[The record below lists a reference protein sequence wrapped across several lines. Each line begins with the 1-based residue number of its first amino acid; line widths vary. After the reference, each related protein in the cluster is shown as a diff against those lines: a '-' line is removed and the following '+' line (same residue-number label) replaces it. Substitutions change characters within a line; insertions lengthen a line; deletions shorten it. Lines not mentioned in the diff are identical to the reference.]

1 LFQKLKQLVSTI
13 AVCAALK
20 IKLMVGSILF
30 SYFRHFVPMTK
41 RVFLLIFRKKNYPI
55 LNVLNSGAKNKNVQH
70 FLFTEL
76 QLTNV
81 LFLKIDNSIYP
92 IFHDNASLKITI
104 PIEEKTQEVELS
116 AIGLFKSKTKKITAS
131 STSKLDVKSIL
142 FDRIGQIADKKILTT
157 QPEIIDI
164 KAPLD
169 ISHSSAPILSESL
182 EIKEKTYIIKENKYQ
197 LNYKQN
203 ISVNLDLTELELQL
217 KNQLIHE

>member
-1 LFQKLKQLVSTI
+1 
-13 AVCAALK
+13 
-20 IKLMVGSILF
+20 MVGSILF

-41 RVFLLIFRKKNYPI
+41 RVFSLIFRKKNYPI
-55 LNVLNSGAKNKNVQH
+55 LNVLNTGAKNKNFQH

-81 LFLKIDNSIYP
+81 LFLKIDKSIYP

-104 PIEEKTQEVELS
+104 PIEEKTQEVELR

-142 FDRIGQIADKKILTT
+142 FDRIGQIADKVINNKLPELKELSTT
-157 QPEIIDI
+157 IE
-164 KAPLD
+164 LND
-169 ISHSSAPILSESL
+169 ISIPELIENAVLN
-182 EIKEKTYIIKENKYQ
+182 EKTYN
-197 LNYKQN
+197 LNYKQHLN
-203 ISVNLDLTELELQL
+203 VNLDLTELELQL